1 MAFVI
6 GTITV
11 VWAVLFGTAYLSRFR
26 LGLGRGRSA
35 LLVLAAYLV
44 LGAAVLAWFG
54 VNGTGLLAALGMSLP
69 CAAAILLIAI
79 LPGRA

>member
-6 GTITV
+6 GTITA

-44 LGAAVLAWFG
+44 LGAAALAWFG